1 MYAGRVVER
10 APVRDLFARPRH
22 PYTRGLLESIPR
34 PTAAAARA
42 RGGGCTP
49 SRGSCPTRATC
60 RRVAASPT
68 AARCASRS
76 ARARS
81 RPSRRS
87 RRAGTRAAGAPTRS
101 RRERERLALPSAG
114 RAQAAAPEARP
125 SAPEV
130 EGTRPRTLVATDRV
144 SKYFPVQ
151 GGPARRGRDRYV
163 HAVDGVSIR
172 VRRGET
178 LGLVGESG
186 CGKSTLGRLMLRLVE
201 PTFGRVVFDGDD
213 ITHLSQR
220 ALRPL
225 RRRMQIIFQD
235 PYSSLNP
242 RMTVREIVG
251 EAIAIHR
258 LAKTRA
264 DEEARIAELLE
275 RVGLRPDAMDRY
287 PHEFSGGQRQRIG
300 IARALAVQPEFIVC
314 DEPISAL
321 DVSIQAQIV
330 NLLVEL
336 QETMGIAYL
345 FVSHDLAIVQH
356 VEPPRGGHVPRK
368 DRRAGDGGA
377 ALRAS
382 RATRTR
388 ARCSRRPRGRTRSTS
403 ASASCSRATSP
414 RRSIRPPGCAFH
426 PRCPRAIAGTCD
438 RDVPRL
444 EETSAGSGHK
454 VACWNPHTG

>member
-1 MYAGRVVER
+1 MSGS
-10 APVRDLFARPRH
+10 DSLFRP
-22 PYTRGLLESIPR
+22 PPG
-34 PTAAAARA
+34 
-42 RGGGCTP
+42 
-49 SRGSCPTRATC
+49 
-60 RRVAASPT
+60 
-68 AARCASRS
+68 
-76 ARARS
+76 S
-81 RPSRRS
+81 RP
-87 RRAGTRAAGAPTRS
+87 AV
-101 RRERERLALPSAG
+101 
-114 RAQAAAPEARP
+114 PEAEP
-125 SAPEV
+125 SAPDV
-130 EGTRPRTLVATDRV
+130 GGARQRTLIATDRV
-144 SKYFPVQ
+144 SKYYPVQ
-151 GGPARRGRDRYV
+151 GGILARTDRYV

-178 LGLVGESG
+178 MGLVGESG

-201 PTFGRVVFDGDD
+201 PTFGRVTFDGED
-213 ITHLSQR
+213 ITHMSQR
-220 ALRPL
+220 SLRPL

-275 RVGLRPDAMDRY
+275 RVGLRTDAMDRY

-300 IARALAVQPEFIVC
+300 IARALAVEPQFIVC
-314 DEPISAL
+314 DEPVSAL

-330 NLLVEL
+330 NLLAEL

-356 VEPPRGGHVPRK
+356 VSHRVAVMYLGKIVEQATAARLYDEPRHPY
-368 DRRAGDGGA
+368 
-377 ALRAS
+377 
-382 RATRTR
+382 TR
-388 ARCSRRPRGRTRSTS
+388 ALLAAAPRPDPEHKRVRLVLEGDVP
-403 ASASCSRATSP
+403 SP
-414 RRSIRPPGCAFH
+414 MDPPPGCAFH
-426 PRCPRAIAGTCD
+426 PRCPRAITGTCD

-454 VACWNPHTG
+454 VACWNPHAG